1 MNKEEILLNEPEIV
15 VETKSNKV
23 KIVLSILVSTIFIAT
38 ISTLLVG
45 HFKFDWFKMDEVK
58 IDAKINRSI
67 YQANYF
73 SEKKTVNTI
82 LNYEDGHHEEKEYTV
97 DNNFVVFV
105 TDKKDNINTGALV
118 LLSAI
123 AHAEGQTKEIN
134 HLDLSNEEQRKDFEA
149 FPDGAKYPMAEF
161 KFTDDGDIK
170 EINLP
175 SNMDEYNA
183 QSLLEVIKKIIPK
196 LTRSKKEDMSNG
208 LEITS
213 KKTNNKRTIV
223 QTEAP
228 KQLEEFK
235 GSRYTKIVKT
245 KIEDEQITNVES
257 DDNLY
262 MASKPEGEEL
272 TFGPKEFF
280 YNAKSEITLNEVKYN
295 EKENVELFNKLAEK
309 FTLIDSEVLL
319 KSFENNKEEKTQE
332 KEIETKEEKEET
344 KQMRNLF
351 FFSAYKV
358 FPLVTFDIVGKKVS
372 VRYEVGLSN
381 FKAVNKL
388 VISSPLGNF
397 DFGMSNGSEN
407 EKGSKRYSQPI
418 FVFPLPPLPFISI
431 GCYVS
436 GSLSF
441 GVSLYSG
448 SGLDSKYK
456 LDLGGSLSLGAEIK
470 AGWIQYFL

>member
-1 MNKEEILLNEPEIV
+1 M
-15 VETKSNKV
+15 
-23 KIVLSILVSTIFIAT
+23 
-38 ISTLLVG
+38 
-45 HFKFDWFKMDEVK
+45 FDE
-58 IDAKINRSI
+58 AQR
-67 YQANYF
+67 
-73 SEKKTVNTI
+73 
-82 LNYEDGHHEEKEYTV
+82 
-97 DNNFVVFV
+97 
-105 TDKKDNINTGALV
+105 
-118 LLSAI
+118 
-123 AHAEGQTKEIN
+123 KEIEVN
-134 HLDLSNEEQRKDFEA
+134 
-149 FPDGAKYPMAEF
+149 PDGAKYPMAIF
-161 KFTDDGDIK
+161 SFTDDGKIQK
-170 EINLP
+170 INFP
-175 SNMDEYNA
+175 NNMDKYNA
-183 QSLLEVIKKIIPK
+183 ESIIELINKVILK
-196 LTRSKKEDMSNG
+196 LTRNKKEDISNG
-208 LEITS
+208 LEITT
-213 KKTNNKRTIV
+213 KKLKNKRTIV

-228 KQLEEFK
+228 KELEKFK

-319 KSFENNKEEKTQE
+319 KSFEKNKEEKTQE

-344 KQMRNLF
+344 KQTRNLF

-358 FPLVTFDIVGKKVS
+358 FPLVIFDIVGKKVS

-397 DFGMSNGSEN
+397 DFGMSSGSEN

-470 AGWIQYFL
+470 AGWDPIFSVSVFAEGTIAEAEGSVILSNGSGIQGNGFKLSAGKVVVGARFKELGIFEQSWSTTLFNGWTLVNI